1 MDFSSILSSLTG
13 MLGDSGIDFS
23 ELLKTLTETVKKLV
37 EMLKPLLSSL
47 TSGTGTTDPATPAQ
61 NA

>member
-1 MDFSSILSSLTG
+1 MDLNGILSSLSG
-13 MLGDSGIDFS
+13 MFEGVDFS
-23 ELLKTLTETVKKLV
+23 ELLKTITETVKKFM